1 MIKLVAPGILS
12 SPSTFDSEFFG
23 DVSKGDPIPYIPKS
37 QYAFSVGIE
46 SNTFQVNAVLN
57 YVDAVCVKASCG
69 DFEETNESTLLDV
82 VGNYQV
88 SDDFAVYLR
97 MENITDEADIIARQP
112 KGARPNKART
122 ATLGVRYTF

>member
-1 MIKLVAPGILS
+1 
-12 SPSTFDSEFFG
+12 
-23 DVSKGDPIPYIPKS
+23 
-37 QYAFSVGIE
+37 
-46 SNTFQVNAVLN
+46 VLN

-69 DFEETNESTLLDV
+69 DFEETNKSTLLDV

-97 MENITDEADIIARQP
+97 MENITDEADIVARQP